1 MSLGEIPDPEELL
14 EAARA
19 GNVSALGKLFE
30 LYRNYLGL
38 LARLQIGRRLQGKV
52 DAADVVQEIF
62 LKAHAGF
69 GQFRGS
75 TEVEL
80 VGWLRRILASQLVD
94 LMRRYYGARGRDVRL
109 ERDLAAELDR
119 SSRFLD
125 QALLAGQ
132 TSPSVRAVRRE
143 QAVLLADAMGQ
154 LPEAYREVLILHHLE
169 ECSFPEVAR
178 RMERTVNSVEKLWAR
193 ALARFAAHWKVSHE
207 PNGRVAHP
215 APAPR
220 DGWRR

>member
-1 MSLGEIPDPEELL
+1 MGSGEAPDPEELL

-19 GNVSALGKLFE
+19 GNVAALGELLE
-30 LYRNYLGL
+30 LYRNYLDL

-62 LKAHAGF
+62 LKAHAAF

-80 VGWLRRILASQLVD
+80 LAWLRQILARLLVD

-125 QALLAGQ
+125 QALLAAQ

-143 QAVLLADAMGQ
+143 QAVLLADALNR
-154 LPEAYREVLILHHLE
+154 LPAAYREVLILHHLE

-178 RMERTVNSVEKLWAR
+178 RMGRTVDSVEKLWAR
-193 ALARFAAHWKVSHE
+193 GLARLR
-207 PNGRVAHP
+207 RVLEGVA
-215 APAPR
+215 
-220 DGWRR
+220 